1 MRPVDLGE
9 LLPSIRASIVLS
21 RQDLDLDV
29 EPDVVTENNPE
40 HLERL
45 FRDII
50 ENALRFA
57 SARVVLRAA
66 SGTTTVQ
73 VEVLDDGLGI
83 PAAERDACSAASSA
97 SIPAGSAVPE
107 PPCWG
112 WQLPVKSR
120 FL

>member
-50 ENALRFA
+50 EE
-57 SARVVLRAA
+57 RAP
-66 SGTTTVQ
+66 
-73 VEVLDDGLGI
+73 I
-83 PAAERDACSAASSA
+83 RERPRR
-97 SIPAGSAVPE
+97 PAGRQRDDDCA
-107 PPCWG
+107 G
-112 WQLPVKSR
+112 
-120 FL
+120 